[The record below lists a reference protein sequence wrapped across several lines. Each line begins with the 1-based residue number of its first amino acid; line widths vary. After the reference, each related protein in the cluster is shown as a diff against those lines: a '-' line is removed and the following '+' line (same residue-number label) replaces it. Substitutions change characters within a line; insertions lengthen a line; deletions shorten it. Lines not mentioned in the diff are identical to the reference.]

1 MLGMGGGRGR
11 YRSVSGDV
19 PVSMQCKYSTTCA
32 GSAMPSATLATLA
45 DAAAETQGDAQQGA
59 CGIEIATT
67 GRGRETLL
75 LTKNIILLAK
85 NVRAL
90 TSEERIRE
98 LLFELNSVQ
107 WDFVFLTETWRME
120 TREIL
125 QLQTGEIF
133 CGSGSENATRGVG
146 FVVNKRWARNLK
158 QFQCIDE
165 RVAFMDISADG
176 TDYRLIVTYF
186 PHSGYADYHVER
198 LYSILSELH
207 LEAKDKRLEIIIGGD
222 FNADVGSHTEGDD
235 CRVVG
240 MHGLNEENSRGQWLK
255 HWATKERLML
265 TNTFFSKTPQL
276 RTTLVGPNGR
286 PRQLDYFLAPISL
299 RRSVQDAVST
309 SVPDMGSDHSTI
321 KLVIRRKDGRT
332 QKSNARY
339 RVSSGWCSVDTGLYL
354 KSLQDLLGDLETDFN
369 LQSRAEEIEKASVQA
384 TPNSQMAGPQVQD
397 HQADE
402 MIRLE
407 ELLQRRRDLWSEQ
420 RAERAQISYLIKKEL
435 RTMRRKRQQCEIGK
449 ILDDFK
455 GLKRISAIK
464 SVTKKRYITG
474 MIDKEDCL
482 QTDRRTIAD
491 VFADFYSELY
501 TSTTSAL
508 LSAELPDEREEMVPP
523 FDQSELQ
530 KALLQLKNGRSP
542 DGTGVLAEMLKAGG
556 APLAS
561 ILLDL
566 YNHILSPDSLP
577 PNSWKKTVMTVIFK

>member
-1 MLGMGGGRGR
+1 
-11 YRSVSGDV
+11 
-19 PVSMQCKYSTTCA
+19 
-32 GSAMPSATLATLA
+32 MPSATLATLA
-45 DAAAETQGDAQQGA
+45 DTAAETQGEAPEGS

-90 TSEERIRE
+90 TSEERIQE

-107 WDFVFLTETWRME
+107 WDFVFLTETWRTE

-125 QLQTGEIF
+125 QLQTGDLF

-165 RVAFMDISADG
+165 RVAFMDISVDG
-176 TDYRLIVTYF
+176 TDYRLIATYF

-207 LEAKDKRLEIIIGGD
+207 LEAKDKRLDVIIGGD
-222 FNADVGSHTEGDD
+222 FNADAGSHTEGDD
-235 CRVVG
+235 CRVIG
-240 MHGLNEENSRGQWLK
+240 MHGLNQENSRGQWLK
-255 HWATKERLML
+255 YWATKERLML

-276 RTTLVGPNGR
+276 RTTFVGPNGR

-299 RRSVQDAVST
+299 RRSVQDAGST
-309 SVPDMGSDHSTI
+309 SVLDMGSDHSTV

-354 KSLQDLLGDLETDFN
+354 KSLQDLLGDLETD
-369 LQSRAEEIEKASVQA
+369 LDLHSRAEEIEKALVQA
-384 TPNSQMAGPQVQD
+384 TANSQMAGPQVQD

-407 ELLQRRRDLWSEQ
+407 DLLQRRRDLRSEQ

-435 RTMRRKRQQCEIGK
+435 RTMR
-449 ILDDFK
+449 
-455 GLKRISAIK
+455 
-464 SVTKKRYITG
+464 
-474 MIDKEDCL
+474 
-482 QTDRRTIAD
+482 
-491 VFADFYSELY
+491 
-501 TSTTSAL
+501 
-508 LSAELPDEREEMVPP
+508 
-523 FDQSELQ
+523 
-530 KALLQLKNGRSP
+530 
-542 DGTGVLAEMLKAGG
+542 
-556 APLAS
+556 
-561 ILLDL
+561 
-566 YNHILSPDSLP
+566 
-577 PNSWKKTVMTVIFK
+577 